1 MKKIIGLILICG
13 ISVNIV
19 HAQSTIY
26 YPNIIWQK
34 GYGGYGGEDNHNN
47 FKSTML
53 KVDNDIYLTWNTGTD
68 SSGNITTHRCFY
80 PGGIWSSPNSILFKI
95 DTSGSITAQSRFS
108 VGRVPQLYNNTSKY
122 VYNDIAV
129 LNDDRILILTENK
142 SGIGCSQTKFM
153 HDTFEVGNQV
163 LKPDAWVIYYDRN
176 LVQTGDSMYG
186 SYSWDDAESFIQKG
200 ENVFIAGA
208 TDADSSGDITTHPF
222 NIINA
227 YNSDLY
233 IMQFDTMM
241 NKINDCRL
249 GGDSAEFRFIFGD
262 NGADS
267 RLLWMAQTNSNVGYD
282 ITEPSRGK
290 LDIWA
295 GLSNNNCNIVWQ
307 KRVGSTSLDIP
318 IRIFRNNNDG
328 GYDIFANTLCDTAAF
343 EHQSISNGLYDFW
356 LVKLDSI
363 GNYLWD
369 MSIGGN
375 GTDQLSDVCRSNDG
389 GYVLLGTSN
398 SDSGFY
404 KSSNA
409 INGTD
414 DYWVVKLDSNYN
426 KMWDVTI
433 GGDYVE
439 EASGIDALDDGSYV
453 VSGVSGS
460 DTGYYKTVQLFD
472 SIPPYSTPQIW
483 VLRFKVDSLYAA
495 GGVQL
500 LDLPPLQL
508 FPNPAQG
515 ILNICGLPMPL
526 TQAKIIF
533 TDALGREVKKTN
545 TVVNGGCIRSINVSD
560 LPSGFYSAFVDSG
573 GYVFKGRFV
582 K

>member
-1 MKKIIGLILICG
+1 MKKIIVFVVVYFIFFEI
-13 ISVNIV
+13 II
-19 HAQSTIY
+19 AQTAIY

-34 GYGGYGGEDNHNN
+34 GYGGYEGEGNGTGWNN
-47 FKSTML
+47 L
-53 KVDNDIYLTWNTGTD
+53 LNVGNDIYLAGSTGSD
-68 SSGNITTHRCFY
+68 SSGNITTHFCTDAFTGIY
-80 PGGIWSSPNSILFKI
+80 PNNLLLKL
-95 DTSGSITAQSRFS
+95 DTMGALVSQTRIATGKL
-108 VGRVPQLYNNTSKY
+108 PQWYIPSESY
-122 VYNDIAV
+122 VYNSMGA
-129 LNDDRILILTENK
+129 LNNDRLVFLTENK

-153 HDTFEVGNQV
+153 HDTLEVGNQI
-163 LKPDAWVIYYDRN
+163 LNADAWVLYTDRN

-186 SYSWDDAESFIQKG
+186 SFDRDGAESFIQKG

-241 NKINDCRL
+241 NKISDCRL
-249 GGDSAEFRFIFGD
+249 GGDSVEVGFIFGD
-262 NGADS
+262 NGIDP
-267 RLLWMAQTNSNVGYD
+267 RLLWMAQTNSNIGFD

-290 LDIWA
+290 VDIWA
-295 GLSNNNCNIVWQ
+295 GVSDNNCNIVWQ
-307 KRVGSTSLDIP
+307 KRIGSPGIEIP
-318 IRIFRNNNDG
+318 IRLFRNNSDG
-328 GYDIFANTLCDTAAF
+328 GYDVFAQNASDTIAF
-343 EHQSISNGLYDFW
+343 EHQSVTNGSNDFW
-356 LVKLDSI
+356 LVKLDSM

-369 MSIGGN
+369 MSIGGSS
-375 GTDQLSDVCRSNDG
+375 GDLLVDVCRSMDG

-398 SDSGFY
+398 SDSGLY

-409 INGTD
+409 LNGSL
-414 DYWVVKLDSNYN
+414 DYWAIKLDNNYN
-426 KMWDVTI
+426 KVWDVTI
-433 GGDYVE
+433 GGGSEEYAAGIVE
-439 EASGIDALDDGSYV
+439 LDDSSYII
-453 VSGVSGS
+453 SGTSFS

-472 SIPPYSTPQIW
+472 STPPYTNPDLW